1 MSTEAPSNPNH
12 PPAVTDDS
20 IAKHQCI
27 VFNSNPS
34 LSPASTIVALIKK
47 LSPLEGAMTTVVPP
61 YVQTLRSKLKPYFSK
76 IIKSLFQAYS
86 T

>member
-12 PPAVTDDS
+12 PPAATDDAR
-20 IAKHQCI
+20 AKHQCI

-34 LSPASTIVALIKK
+34 LSPARTIVARIKK
-47 LSPLEGAMTTVVPP
+47 LSHLEGAMTTVVPP
-61 YVQTLRSKLKPYFSK
+61 YVQTLRSKLQSYFSK
-76 IIKSLFQAYS
+76 IIKSLFQTYS